1 MSPIHTTRH
10 KEDEEVWKADGV
22 RRHKTNASY
31 KEQKKLLYI
40 QNMNETD
47 Q

>member
-1 MSPIHTTRH
+1 MGSVRGMSPTRH

-31 KEQKKLLYI
+31 KEQKKAALHT
-40 QNMNETD
+40 EHE
-47 Q
+47 